1 MTAGIPIR
9 KNEEARPVH
18 VGIIMDGNGRWA
30 ESRHL
35 QRIEG
40 HRQGF
45 ERVKDVVKGSIE
57 LGIQYLTLFGFSSE
71 NWSRPEGEVRFLMS
85 QLRFFLRNE
94 INALNENGVRLRV
107 IGDRLSLD
115 NDIVNLIEQAQEIT
129 KNNNVL
135 NLVVALSYGSRQ
147 EIAAAARS
155 IAKRVLSGQ
164 LDPNSIDEL
173 TFAGYLETTEIPDPD
188 LVIRTSG
195 EQRISNFLL
204 WQSAYTELLFTETK
218 WPDFS
223 VEDLEEAIKEYSR
236 RERRY
241 GSTN

>member
-1 MTAGIPIR
+1 MTSGMPIR
-9 KNEEARPVH
+9 KIEETRPVH

-30 ESRHL
+30 EARDL

-45 ERVKDVVKGSIE
+45 ERVKDVVRGSIE
-57 LGIQYLTLFGFSSE
+57 LGIQYLTLYGFSSE

>member
-1 MTAGIPIR
+1 MTSGMPIR
-9 KNEEARPVH
+9 RIEETRPVH

-30 ESRHL
+30 EARDL

-45 ERVKDVVKGSIE
+45 ERVKDVVRGSIE
-57 LGIQYLTLFGFSSE
+57 LGIQYLTLYGFSSE
-71 NWSRPEGEVRFLMS
+71 NWSRPEGEVRFLMG

>member
-1 MTAGIPIR
+1 MTAAIPIR
-9 KNEEARPVH
+9 KSEEARPVH

-45 ERVKDVVKGSIE
+45 ERVKDIVRGSIE

-155 IAKRVLSGQ
+155 IAKRVWSGQ

-173 TFAGYLETTEIPDPD
+173 TFAAYLETTGIPDPD
-188 LVIRTSG
+188 LVIRTGG
-195 EQRISNFLL
+195 EQRLSNFLL
-204 WQSAYTELLFTETK
+204 WQSAYTELVFTETK

>member
-1 MTAGIPIR
+1 MTSGIPIC
-9 KNEEARPVH
+9 KNEQTLPVH
-18 VGIIMDGNGRWA
+18 IGIIMDGNGRWA
-30 ESRHL
+30 ESRDL
-35 QRIEG
+35 ERIEG

-45 ERVKDVVKGSIE
+45 ERVKDVILGSIE
-57 LGIQYLTLFGFSSE
+57 LGIEYLTLYGFSSE
-71 NWSRPEGEVRFLMS
+71 NWSRPKGEVGFLMG

-94 INALNENGVRLRV
+94 IKTFNENGVRLRV
-107 IGDRLSLD
+107 IGYRLSLERE
-115 NDIVNLIEQAQEIT
+115 IVNLIEKAEEVT

-147 EIAAAARS
+147 EIAAAAKN
-155 IAKRVLSGQ
+155 IAQRVLSGE
-164 LDPNSIDEL
+164 LDPDSINEL
-173 TFAGYLETTEIPDPD
+173 TFAEYLETAGIPDPD

-204 WQSAYTELLFTETK
+204 WQSAYAELVFTKTK

-223 VEDLEEAIKEYSR
+223 IEDLEEAIKEYSR

>member
-1 MTAGIPIR
+1 MTSGMPIR
-9 KNEEARPVH
+9 KIEENRPVH

-30 ESRHL
+30 EARDL

-45 ERVKDVVKGSIE
+45 ERVKDVVRGSIE
-57 LGIQYLTLFGFSSE
+57 LGIQYLTLYGFSSE
-71 NWSRPEGEVRFLMS
+71 NWSRPEREVGFLMG

-94 INALNENGVRLRV
+94 IDALNKNGVRLRV
-107 IGDRLSLD
+107 IGYRPSLD
-115 NDIVNLIEQAQEIT
+115 TEIVNLIEKAEELT

-147 EIAAAARS
+147 EIASAAKS

-164 LDPNSIDEL
+164 LDPISIDEF
-173 TFAGYLETTEIPDPD
+173 TFAEYLETAGIPDPD

-204 WQSAYTELLFTETK
+204 WQSAYAELLFTETK

>member
-1 MTAGIPIR
+1 MIGY
-9 KNEEARPVH
+9 RP
-18 VGIIMDGNGRWA
+18 
-30 ESRHL
+30 
-35 QRIEG
+35 
-40 HRQGF
+40 
-45 ERVKDVVKGSIE
+45 
-57 LGIQYLTLFGFSSE
+57 
-71 NWSRPEGEVRFLMS
+71 
-85 QLRFFLRNE
+85 
-94 INALNENGVRLRV
+94 
-107 IGDRLSLD
+107 SLD
-115 NDIVNLIEQAQEIT
+115 TEIVNLIEKAEEVT

-147 EIAAAARS
+147 EIASAAKS

-164 LDPNSIDEL
+164 LDHTSIDEF
-173 TFAGYLETTEIPDPD
+173 TFAEYLETAGIPDPD

-204 WQSAYTELLFTETK
+204 WQSAYAELVFTETK

>member
-1 MTAGIPIR
+1 M
-9 KNEEARPVH
+9 
-18 VGIIMDGNGRWA
+18 
-30 ESRHL
+30 
-35 QRIEG
+35 
-40 HRQGF
+40 
-45 ERVKDVVKGSIE
+45 
-57 LGIQYLTLFGFSSE
+57 
-71 NWSRPEGEVRFLMS
+71 RFLMS

>member
-1 MTAGIPIR
+1 MTSGMPIR
-9 KNEEARPVH
+9 RIEETRPVH

-30 ESRHL
+30 EARDL

-45 ERVKDVVKGSIE
+45 ERVKDVVRGSIE
-57 LGIQYLTLFGFSSE
+57 LGIQYLTLYGFSSE
-71 NWSRPEGEVRFLMS
+71 NWSRPKGEVGFLMG
-85 QLRFFLRNE
+85 QLRYFLHNE
-94 INALNENGVRLRV
+94 IEALNENGVRLRV
-107 IGDRLSLD
+107 IGCRLSLD
-115 NDIVNLIEQAQEIT
+115 TDIVNLIERAEEVT

-147 EIAAAARS
+147 EIASAARS

-164 LDPNSIDEL
+164 LDPASIDEF
-173 TFAGYLETTEIPDPD
+173 TFAQCLETAGIPDPD

-204 WQSAYTELLFTETK
+204 WQSAYAELVFTETK

-223 VEDLEEAIKEYSR
+223 VEDLEEAIKEFSR

>member
-45 ERVKDVVKGSIE
+45 ERVKDVVRGSIE